1 MDVKITEKKEAPLL
15 HRIEIIADVASENV
29 TPSKEELKNKCA
41 SVLNTDKNLIVIKK
55 IITSFGSKKSKAI
68 IYQYKDEK
76 KLKTI
81 EPKEKEK
88 KEIKKPEEQK
98 EEKNVEEEQKTKAHE
113 EAKKE
118 EIKKPE
124 EQKAEKPK

>member
-15 HRIEIIADVASENV
+15 HRTEIMADVVSENV

-55 IITSFGSKKSKAI
+55 IITSFGSKKSKAR

-76 KLKTI
+76 KLKII
-81 EPKEKEK
+81 EPKEKEEK
-88 KEIKKPEEQK
+88 GVKQKPEEQK
-98 EEKNVEEEQKTKAHE
+98 EEP
-113 EAKKE
+113 KKE
-118 EIKKPE
+118 EIKKLE
-124 EQKAEKPK
+124 E